1 MPRVAPIVPAETDV
15 LCEGCGYTLNGLPET
30 SNCPE
35 CGRAIAESVGTHRR
49 LSPFE
54 TTGAFREFVKTTLA
68 VLFRPTAFYGTL
80 RARQETVRSIT
91 FANGHR
97 LIAAVLF
104 ALAAF
109 GHLLWILDT
118 SLGGID
124 RPIWLDTVALV
135 GMFLIILPL
144 MMGVTALASWLS
156 AIEAKYWGMRL
167 PRPIVRRAMRFHAA
181 SYLPVGLLA
190 VAIVWGFR
198 AAMLNRLIPPDRA
211 TWYLYTLC
219 AVVIVS
225 AGYLFRMYW
234 IAMRGMMYA
243 NR

>member
-1 MPRVAPIVPAETDV
+1 MVPAETDV

-30 SNCPE
+30 GNCPE
-35 CGRAIAESVGTHRR
+35 CGRPIPESVGTHRR
-49 LSPFE
+49 LSSFE
-54 TTGAFREFVKTTLA
+54 ATGSLRSFLDTTLD
-68 VLFRPTAFYGTL
+68 VLLRPTAFYSAL
-80 RARQETVRSIT
+80 RARQDTVRSVT
-91 FANGHR
+91 FTNWHR
-97 LIAAVLF
+97 LIASALF

-124 RPIWLDTVALV
+124 RPLWLDLIALA
-135 GMFLIILPL
+135 GAFLIILPL
-144 MMGVTALASWLS
+144 MIGVTALASWLS

-198 AAMLNRLIPPDRA
+198 AAMLNRLIPPEKV

-219 AVVIVS
+219 AAVILS

-234 IAMRGMMYA
+234 IAMKGMMYA

>member
-1 MPRVAPIVPAETDV
+1 MVPAETDV

-30 SNCPE
+30 GNCPE
-35 CGRAIAESVGTHRR
+35 CGRPIPESVGTHRR
-49 LSPFE
+49 LSSFE
-54 TTGAFREFVKTTLA
+54 ATGSLRSFLDTTLD
-68 VLFRPTAFYGTL
+68 VLLRPTAFYSTL
-80 RARQETVRSIT
+80 RARQDTVRSVT
-91 FANGHR
+91 FTNWHR
-97 LIAAVLF
+97 LIASALF

-124 RPIWLDTVALV
+124 RPLWLDLIALA
-135 GMFLIILPL
+135 GAFLIILPL
-144 MMGVTALASWLS
+144 MIGVTALASWLS

-198 AAMLNRLIPPDRA
+198 AAMLNRLIPPEKV

-219 AVVIVS
+219 AAVILS

-234 IAMRGMMYA
+234 IAMKGMMYA

>member
-1 MPRVAPIVPAETDV
+1 MVPAETDV

-30 SNCPE
+30 GNCPE
-35 CGRAIAESVGTHRR
+35 CGRPIPESVGTHRR
-49 LSPFE
+49 LSSFE
-54 TTGAFREFVKTTLA
+54 ATGSLRSFLDTTLD
-68 VLFRPTAFYGTL
+68 VLFRPTAFYSTL
-80 RARQETVRSIT
+80 RARQDTVRSVT
-91 FANGHR
+91 FTNWHR
-97 LIAAVLF
+97 LIASALF

-124 RPIWLDTVALV
+124 RPLWLDLIALA
-135 GMFLIILPL
+135 GAFLIILPL
-144 MMGVTALASWLS
+144 MIGVTALASWLS

-198 AAMLNRLIPPDRA
+198 AAMLNRLIPPEKV

-219 AVVIVS
+219 AAVILS

-234 IAMRGMMYA
+234 IAMKGMMYA

>member
-1 MPRVAPIVPAETDV
+1 MVPAETDV

-30 SNCPE
+30 GNCPE
-35 CGRAIAESVGTHRR
+35 CGRPIPESVGTHRR
-49 LSPFE
+49 LSSFE
-54 TTGAFREFVKTTLA
+54 ATGSLRSFLDTTLD
-68 VLFRPTAFYGTL
+68 VLLRPTAFYSAL
-80 RARQETVRSIT
+80 RARQDTVRSVT
-91 FANGHR
+91 FTNLHR
-97 LIAAVLF
+97 LIASALF

-124 RPIWLDTVALV
+124 RPLWLDLIALA
-135 GMFLIILPL
+135 GAFLIILPL
-144 MMGVTALASWLS
+144 MIGVTALASWLS

-198 AAMLNRLIPPDRA
+198 AAMLNRLIPPEKV

-219 AVVIVS
+219 AAVILS

-234 IAMRGMMYA
+234 IAMKGMMYA